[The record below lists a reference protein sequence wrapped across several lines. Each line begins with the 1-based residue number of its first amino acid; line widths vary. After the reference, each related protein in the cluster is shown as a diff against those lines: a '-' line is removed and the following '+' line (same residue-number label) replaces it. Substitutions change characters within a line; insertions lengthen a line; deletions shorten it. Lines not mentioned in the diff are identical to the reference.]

1 MNYKNSFKN
10 LNVDIV
16 DGDRGKN
23 YPHNDELSTCEE
35 VLFLSNKNIINNK
48 LNLENAL
55 YISQIKHKQMGKGSL
70 SISDIVLTTRGT
82 LGNIL
87 FIDNKFKLPARINSG
102 MVIIRPV
109 DKYIPKFLYYY
120 LISNKFKNNIEQT
133 KSGAAQ
139 PQLPIKDLENIKLPE
154 CNLPTQRHIVDSIGS
169 VDDAI
174 EKNEEIIEKIYS
186 FLTNKFNELVYG
198 KNTISFGDLK
208 YLNIVKSGI
217 DKFEGNKIYIDTS
230 SVSNKS
236 IIDTSYN
243 ITYDDRPS
251 RANMQPRPNTV
262 WFAKLKDSP
271 KFIIVKNLSK
281 RILNNYV
288 FSTGFMGLETNDY
301 IINYLYLLI
310 LSSSFNN
317 QKDVSSTG
325 ATMMGI
331 NNDILYSIKVPNIT
345 KGEACSFGK
354 EIDNFIE
361 TIVRLQEKNYILKL
375 IKKNL
380 LSKYF
385 D

>member
-1 MNYKNSFKN
+1 MLLKNFINFNPLEKLDNQLYRKFSMDM
-10 LNVDIV
+10 LNPFSRYIENSLNDNEVAFGSTEFIV
-16 DGDRGKN
+16 ARAVEN
-23 YPHNDELSTCEE
+23 VSLP
-35 VLFLSNKNIINNK
+35 LF
-48 LNLENAL
+48 
-55 YISQIKHKQMGKGSL
+55 
-70 SISDIVLTTRGT
+70 V
-82 LGNIL
+82 
-87 FIDNKFKLPARINSG
+87 
-102 MVIIRPV
+102 
-109 DKYIPKFLYYY
+109 YY
-120 LISNKFKNNIEQT
+120 LLCSSKIRNVAIASMIGSSGRERVQQIALDNIEI
-133 KSGAAQ
+133 
-139 PQLPIKDLENIKLPE
+139 PQYSLH
-154 CNLPTQRHIVDSIGS
+154 TQQHIVDSIGS
-169 VDDAI
+169 VDDEI
-174 EKNEEIIEKIYS
+174 EKNEEIIDKIYS

-208 YLNIVKSGI
+208 YWNIVKSGI

-251 RANMQPRPNTV
+251 RANMQPIPNTV

-288 FSTGFMGLETNDY
+288 FSTGFMGLEADDY

-310 LSSSFNN
+310 LSDNFNN
-317 QKDVSSTG
+317 QKDASSTG

-331 NNDILYSIKVPNIT
+331 NNGILYSIKVPNIA
-345 KGEACSFGK
+345 KGDACSFGK

-361 TIVRLQEKNYILKL
+361 MIIRLQEKNYILKS